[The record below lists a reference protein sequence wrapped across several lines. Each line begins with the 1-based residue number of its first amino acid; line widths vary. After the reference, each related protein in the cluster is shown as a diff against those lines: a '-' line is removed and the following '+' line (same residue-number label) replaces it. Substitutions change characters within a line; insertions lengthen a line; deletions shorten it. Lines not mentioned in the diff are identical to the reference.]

1 MAMRSSTSPR
11 RLYSR
16 GGSMVVCYAGV
27 YFGPKANSE
36 SAINVEKEVKIEVLE
51 NAGGKKRIQVTQKVG
66 KNPAVVEVWNEKHLT
81 FAKRGEATA

>member
-36 SAINVEKEVKIEVLE
+36 SKLNIEKEVRIEVLE
-51 NAGGKKRIQVTQKVG
+51 NSGGKKRIQVTQKVG
-66 KNPAVVEVWNEKHLT
+66 SKPAIVEVWNEKHLT
-81 FAKRGEATA
+81 FEKRATA